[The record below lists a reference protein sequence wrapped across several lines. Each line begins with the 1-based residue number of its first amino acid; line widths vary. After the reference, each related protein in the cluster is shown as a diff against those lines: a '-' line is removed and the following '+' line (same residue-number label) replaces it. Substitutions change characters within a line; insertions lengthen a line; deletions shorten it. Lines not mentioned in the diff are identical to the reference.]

1 MEDYI
6 VAVFKKLVRSASG
19 AHVPHNKNTENLE
32 TVKMPVPATVRIP
45 MNMHIGSPAKL
56 VVKKGDEVKV
66 GTVIG
71 EASGVISASV
81 HSSVSGKVVGVEEI
95 LLPDGSKSQAVVIE
109 TDGEQTVCE
118 CVKAPEVTDHASF
131 VAAIK
136 ASGLVGLGGAGFPT
150 GVKLDPQ
157 NLSEVDTLC
166 INAAE
171 CEPYITA
178 DYREMMECG
187 EDVIEGAQLV
197 KKYLDLSKVIIGI
210 EKNKPAAIAKM
221 KELCKGLEGFT
232 VCELPSV
239 YPQGAEKVLIESAT
253 GKEVPQGALPSAV
266 GCIVMNVASVGFVAR
281 YIKTGMPLVSKRI
294 TVDGDAVTEAKNIE
308 VAIGTSI
315 KDVVEFCGGYKEE
328 AGKILYG
335 GPMMGIAVMSD
346 EMPVMKQ
353 NNAILVFGK
362 KAAKMASATACI
374 RCGRCVDA
382 CPMGLSPVEI
392 ALAFNAKDAEEVKA
406 LSVDLCMA
414 CGSCS
419 FVCPAKR
426 PVAQTMAEAKDFVRK
441 AAK

>member
-1 MEDYI
+1 M
-6 VAVFKKLVRSASG
+6 AVFKKLVRSASG

-32 TVKMPVPATVRIP
+32 TVKMPVPAKVRIP
-45 MNMHIGSPAKL
+45 MSMHIGAPAKM

-71 EASGVISASV
+71 EAGGFISAPV
-81 HSSVSGKVVGVEEI
+81 HSSVSGKVVGTEEI
-95 LLPDGSKSQAVVIE
+95 LLPNGNKTQAVVIE

-136 ASGLVGLGGAGFPT
+136 ASGLVGLGGAGFPS

-157 NLSEVDTLC
+157 NLSEVNTLC

-187 EDVIEGAQLV
+187 EDVVEGAKLV
-197 KKYLDLSKVIIGI
+197 KEYLELSKVIIGI

-239 YPQGAEKVLIESAT
+239 YPQGAEKTLIESAT
-253 GKEVPQGALPSAV
+253 GLEVPQGALPSAV

-281 YIKTGMPLVSKRI
+281 YMKTGMPLVTKRL
-294 TVDGDAVTEAKNIE
+294 TVDGDAVAEPKNVE
-308 VAIGTSI
+308 VVIGASTA
-315 KDVVEFCGGYKEE
+315 DVIEFCGGYKEE
-328 AGKILYG
+328 AGKIISG
-335 GPMMGIAVMSD
+335 GPMMGAAVMND
-346 EMPVMKQ
+346 QLPVMKQ

-362 KAAKMASATACI
+362 KAATMAPATACI
-374 RCGRCVDA
+374 RCGRCVEA

-392 ALAFNAKDAEEVKA
+392 ALALNAKDAEEIKA

-441 AAK
+441 AAN